1 MRQQRV
7 YPSVQITAKAE
18 RLVKQGHPWIYGAE
32 LKSRQEPPENGGLID
47 VFAGSAYMGTG
58 FYNDHSKITVRLLSR
73 NANDRFDEAFW
84 RRRVEYA
91 VAYRKTVMPGPD
103 FSCCRL
109 IHGEADQMP
118 D

>member
-47 VFAGSAYMGTG
+47 VFAGSA
-58 FYNDHSKITVRLLSR
+58 I
-73 NANDRFDEAFW
+73 W
-84 RRRVEYA
+84 
-91 VAYRKTVMPGPD
+91 GPD
-103 FSCCRL
+103 FITTTLKSPSDCSPETPMTGSTKRFGGAEWSML
-109 IHGEADQMP
+109 WPTAKR
-118 D
+118 